1 MSRDT
6 IEVRECDRC
15 KARVEARSLDAFDGW
30 GTGRATAQKAG
41 DRLGFTDADMCPE
54 CFDQLVSW
62 FNQIT
67 HERDAQRTYAGRRG
81 PSVKE
86 VAALLVADSLARSP
100 EFDAYV
106 ATLDQIESLD
116 ALQEY
121 QARNALVL
129 MRWMAD
135 PALSAQLQDQHH
147 AAYSRLEALTPGRE
161 AT

>member
-15 KARVEARSLDAFDGW
+15 KTRVEAQSLFAFDGW
-30 GTGRATAQKAG
+30 GTAMAMAQKG
-41 DRLGFTDADMCPE
+41 GERSGFTDADMCPS
-54 CFDQLVSW
+54 CFDLLVDW

-67 HERDAQRTYAGRRG
+67 RERDAARTYAGRRG

-86 VAALLVADSLARSP
+86 VAAQLVADSLARSP
-100 EFDAYV
+100 EFEAYI
-106 ATLDQIESLD
+106 AALDQIKTLD

-129 MRWMAD
+129 MQWMAD
-135 PALSAQLQDQHH
+135 PALSQQLQDQHY
-147 AAYSRLEALTPGRE
+147 AAYARLEAPTAGQKE
-161 AT
+161 T